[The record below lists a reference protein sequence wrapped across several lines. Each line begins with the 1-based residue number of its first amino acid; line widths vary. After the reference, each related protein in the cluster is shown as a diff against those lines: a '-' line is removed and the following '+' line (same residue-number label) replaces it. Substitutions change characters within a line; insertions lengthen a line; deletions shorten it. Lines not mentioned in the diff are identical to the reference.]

1 MDRCALEAE
10 LLAESALQEAQ
21 VTRLELPR
29 REQHEGRRTDVSLRP
44 EQDARLLAATDRM
57 RMCRND
63 PAQVCVQPAC
73 GDTGLPASQRFG
85 DRSTKAINVT
95 ASQCG
100 EIDLGCP
107 LELDQL
113 AFDLALQVVASFLV
127 GQVPLVEC
135 DHQGTSCLLHRGKDA
150 KVLFGDRL
158 AGIYHHHADL
168 RALYGAL
175 RA

>member
-1 MDRCALEAE
+1 M
-10 LLAESALQEAQ
+10 
-21 VTRLELPR
+21 
-29 REQHEGRRTDVSLRP
+29 SLRP

-57 RMCRND
+57 WMCRND

-85 DRSTKAINVT
+85 DRSTKAINMT

-113 AFDLALQVVASFLV
+113 ALDWLASTTTT
-127 GQVPLVEC
+127 
-135 DHQGTSCLLHRGKDA
+135 HTSARSMAPCVRK
-150 KVLFGDRL
+150 L
-158 AGIYHHHADL
+158 A
-168 RALYGAL
+168 
-175 RA
+175 